1 MREGPMTDD
10 DKAHQTT
17 HGSMR
22 SHTPWKTATIV
33 LAVILGLV
41 LICAVV
47 VVADLTGLALSL
59 L

>member
-1 MREGPMTDD
+1 MTDD
-10 DKAHQTT
+10 DKAHRTT

-22 SHTPWKTATIV
+22 LHTPWKTATIV
-33 LAVILGLV
+33 LTVILGLV

-47 VVADLTGLALSL
+47 VVADLTDLALSL